1 MPFRSISIR
10 AKLALSAAALTAFA
24 IVAVIALT
32 TSLMTRDS
40 ARESEAHAGALMTG
54 YAATIA
60 QEVGSVIDTV
70 RTGVAGI
77 EGAIADDPAN
87 RDALASIVTT
97 ILRTRPDLV
106 GMTLALEPDALGP
119 DGAHLGSPY
128 ADAAGRFVPYFFYA
142 PDGSIGIE
150 QLDMRPEAG
159 TDSWY
164 DRPLREDRSLITPP
178 YLYPVNGAEVLMTTV
193 SGVVRDGTRPVG
205 VLTGDVS
212 LDRLSARIE
221 ELRPFGDGRV
231 RLVSSGGLWIA
242 HEDRALL
249 GQPVQ
254 AADQALMAAG
264 PMHYAEVDGQQSM
277 VLTGSVAFPGM
288 DESWTLMMHVP
299 RATVMAHVTQTR
311 DRAVLTAAL
320 MLLGTLV
327 VVWFGAQIISRPIE
341 GMTAAMTRLADG
353 DLETPVPHA
362 GRGDEIGAMAGAMQV
377 FRDRALTARRLE
389 AEAEAARD
397 ARDRDARAE
406 AERQARVVREIGTGL
421 DRLAAGDMTHQI
433 ASPAHDPFPQGYDS
447 LRLAFNG
454 VVGGLSDTIRRITDV
469 ANQVRGGAD
478 EINMAAGELSSRA
491 ETQAATL
498 EQSAAALNQM
508 NESLRQTAE
517 RAREAER
524 ASGQNRDIARTSAA
538 VVADAVTA
546 MQGIQRSSEQITR
559 IIGVIDDIAFQTNLL
574 ALNAGVEAARAG
586 EAGRGFA
593 VVASEVRGLAQRAA
607 ESAREVR
614 GLISQSA
621 AQVRT
626 GSDLVG
632 RTGDSLGI
640 ILQKASDVSEQIAAI
655 ALATAEQS
663 IGLSEI
669 NSGVNQ
675 LDQVTQQN
683 AAVAE
688 QATAAS
694 MSLRQQAQVLSTEM
708 GAFTVTD
715 QAPPAQRPSLA
726 PDFAVEARP
735 IRVAAPAGR
744 GQMLEF

>member
-231 RLVSSGGLWIA
+231 RLVSSGGC
-242 HEDRALL
+242 
-249 GQPVQ
+249 
-254 AADQALMAAG
+254 
-264 PMHYAEVDGQQSM
+264 
-277 VLTGSVAFPGM
+277 GSRM
-288 DESWTLMMHVP
+288 
-299 RATVMAHVTQTR
+299 R
-311 DRAVLTAAL
+311 
-320 MLLGTLV
+320 
-327 VVWFGAQIISRPIE
+327 
-341 GMTAAMTRLADG
+341 
-353 DLETPVPHA
+353 
-362 GRGDEIGAMAGAMQV
+362 
-377 FRDRALTARRLE
+377 TARCWASRCRL
-389 AEAEAARD
+389 R
-397 ARDRDARAE
+397 
-406 AERQARVVREIGTGL
+406 T
-421 DRLAAGDMTHQI
+421 
-433 ASPAHDPFPQGYDS
+433 
-447 LRLAFNG
+447 
-454 VVGGLSDTIRRITDV
+454 RR
-469 ANQVRGGAD
+469 
-478 EINMAAGELSSRA
+478 
-491 ETQAATL
+491 
-498 EQSAAALNQM
+498 
-508 NESLRQTAE
+508 
-517 RAREAER
+517 
-524 ASGQNRDIARTSAA
+524 
-538 VVADAVTA
+538 
-546 MQGIQRSSEQITR
+546 
-559 IIGVIDDIAFQTNLL
+559 
-574 ALNAGVEAARAG
+574 
-586 EAGRGFA
+586 
-593 VVASEVRGLAQRAA
+593 
-607 ESAREVR
+607 
-614 GLISQSA
+614 
-621 AQVRT
+621 
-626 GSDLVG
+626 
-632 RTGDSLGI
+632 
-640 ILQKASDVSEQIAAI
+640 
-655 ALATAEQS
+655 
-663 IGLSEI
+663 
-669 NSGVNQ
+669 
-675 LDQVTQQN
+675 
-683 AAVAE
+683 
-688 QATAAS
+688 
-694 MSLRQQAQVLSTEM
+694 
-708 GAFTVTD
+708 
-715 QAPPAQRPSLA
+715 
-726 PDFAVEARP
+726 
-735 IRVAAPAGR
+735 
-744 GQMLEF
+744 